1 MKPRHKLFNSFIAL
15 LVAVSFIPV
24 TGQFAFAEGEE
35 PEPDVTA
42 PAQEVVQD
50 GEDPLEPAD
59 QAEPGTETPPAEE
72 TPPDTEDQITTA
84 PQPTAAPAPAFSTSG
99 KVKGLKLSSR
109 TYKSVKISW
118 TAYKKAAG
126 YEIYRADKK
135 NGKYKKI
142 KTLKSCSYNDKGN
155 KTLGKSKYYKVR
167 AYATVDG
174 KKKYSKYSSILG
186 AAPRLAK
193 PESVTTTGVTGGVK
207 IKWSKV
213 SGAKKYKVYRA
224 TSKNGN
230 YKKIKTTKSRS
241 YTDKSVSAGK
251 KYYYKVRAYKKVKKK
266 KRYSPYSS
274 KVEGMALLGNVG
286 NLNVTINKK
295 TGVVTAS
302 WAAKKGAAGYQLQRA
317 LTSGKYATIATTKEC
332 TRTDKLTKS
341 GNYVYRVRAYSM
353 VNGEKQYG
361 AYSAPGGRGNALAQ
375 AQHWVGCKE
384 SNGSHKRIIDVYNG
398 YNPASGKIGYGTPWC
413 AAFVSAVAIKTGNT
427 AVIPVHS
434 YCPSMLDLF
443 AEKTFN
449 KKYTPKGADVIFFD
463 WNFNKV
469 PDHVGMVE
477 KTDGDN
483 VTTIEGNYSD
493 AVKRRTFKKGYSLL
507 LAYGLPNYTVRNT
520 VSYTAPAAPKTAAD
534 EATVKLACL
543 SIEDSLEEVA
553 LEEAPEAEVP
563 ETGGEAFASEPAEE
577 EAEAE
582 APEAAEETDA
592 AEDEVT
598 AEEPD
603 AEEAAEPT
611 DVETAET
618 IIEYIQEEVPAEE
631 AGVAEAEESTFN
643 AFLAYEICDEMDID
657 ACVVTVTEADGTERS
672 YNEVVLDG
680 ELYTFDATEEGGV
693 LEKFTPEEIN

>member
-1 MKPRHKLFNSFIAL
+1 MKPRHKLFNSLIAL
-15 LVAVSFIPV
+15 MVAVSFIPV

-35 PEPDVTA
+35 PQPDVTA
-42 PAQEVVQD
+42 PATD
-50 GEDPLEPAD
+50 TAD
-59 QAEPGTETPPAEE
+59 QE
-72 TPPDTEDQITTA
+72 TTA
-84 PQPTAAPAPAFSTSG
+84 PQPTTAPAPAFSTSG
-99 KVKGLKLSSR
+99 QVKGLKLSSR

-118 TAYKKAAG
+118 TAYTEAAG

-135 NGKYKKI
+135 TGKYKKI
-142 KTLKSCSYNDKGN
+142 KTLTARSYNDTGN
-155 KTLGKSKYYKVR
+155 KTLGKTKYYKVR

-193 PESVTTTGVTGGVK
+193 PESITTTGVTGGVK
-207 IKWSKV
+207 IKWSGV
-213 SGAKKYKVYRA
+213 SGAKKYRVYRA
-224 TSKNGN
+224 TSKNGK
-230 YKKIKTTKSRS
+230 YKRIKTTSSKS
-241 YTDKSVSAGK
+241 YTDKSISSGTR
-251 KYYYKVRAYKKVKKK
+251 YYYKVRAYKKVKKK
-266 KRYSPYSS
+266 KRFSPYSS

-286 NLNVTINKK
+286 NLNVTLNKK

-302 WAAKKGAAGYQLQRA
+302 WASKKGAAGYQLQRA
-317 LTSGKYATIATTKEC
+317 LTSGKYVTIATTKE
-332 TRTDKLTKS
+332 RKKTDKLTKS
-341 GNYVYRVRAYSM
+341 GNYVYRVRAYSV
-353 VNGEKQYG
+353 VNGKKQYG

-375 AQHWVGCKE
+375 AQSWVGCKE
-384 SNGSHKRIIDVYNG
+384 SNGSHKKIIDVYNG

-434 YCPSMLDLF
+434 YCPSMLSLF
-443 AEKTFN
+443 ADKTFD

-477 KTDGDN
+477 KADGDN

-520 VSYTAPAAPKTAAD
+520 VSYKAPAEPKTAAD
-534 EATVKLACL
+534 AATVKLACL
-543 SIEDSLEEVA
+543 GIEDILEEVA
-553 LEEAPEAEVP
+553 LEEAQEAEVP

-577 EAEAE
+577 
-582 APEAAEETDA
+582 PEAAEETDA
-592 AEDEVT
+592 AEDAVT
-598 AEEPD
+598 AEEPE

-618 IIEYIQEEVPAEE
+618 IIEYIQEEAPAEE
-631 AGVAEAEESTFN
+631 AGIAEADESTFN

-680 ELYTFDATEEGGV
+680 ELYTFDATEEGGA
-693 LEKFTPEEIN
+693 LEKYTPEEIN

>member
-1 MKPRHKLFNSFIAL
+1 MKPRHKLFNSFIAFM
-15 LVAVSFIPV
+15 VAVSFMPV
-24 TGQFAFAEGEE
+24 TGQFAFAEGEV
-35 PEPDVTA
+35 PQPDVTA
-42 PAQEVVQD
+42 PAAEA
-50 GEDPLEPAD
+50 AD
-59 QAEPGTETPPAEE
+59 QNEPGTETPPAEE
-72 TPPDTEDQITTA
+72 TPTDTEDQITTA

-99 KVKGLKLSSR
+99 QVKGLKLSSR
-109 TYKSVKISW
+109 TYKSVKIRW

-135 NGKYKKI
+135 TGKYKKI
-142 KTLKSCSYNDKGN
+142 KTLTACSYNDKGN

-167 AYATVDG
+167 AYASVDG

-186 AAPRLAK
+186 AAPKLAK
-193 PESVTTTGVTGGVK
+193 PKTITTTGVTGGVK
-207 IKWSKV
+207 IKWSSV
-213 SGAKKYKVYRA
+213 SGAKKYRVYRA
-224 TSKNGN
+224 TSKNGK
-230 YKKIKTTKSRS
+230 YKRIKTTSSKS
-241 YTDKSVSAGK
+241 YTDKAVSGGTR
-251 KYYYKVRAYKKVKKK
+251 YYYKVRAYKKVNKK
-266 KRYSPYSS
+266 KRFSPYTS

-295 TGVVTAS
+295 TGVVTAK
-302 WAAKKGAAGYQLQRA
+302 WASKKGAAGYQLQRA
-317 LTSGKYATIATTKEC
+317 LTGGKYTTIATT
-332 TRTDKLTKS
+332 TARSRTDTLTKS
-341 GNYVYRVRAYSM
+341 GNYVYRVRAYSV
-353 VNGEKQYG
+353 VNGKKQYG

-375 AQHWVGCKE
+375 AQSWVGCKE
-384 SNGSHKRIIDVYNG
+384 SNGSHKKIIDVYNG

-434 YCPSMLDLF
+434 YCPSMLSLF
-443 AEKTFN
+443 AEKTYN

-477 KTDGDN
+477 KTVGDN

-520 VSYTAPAAPKTAAD
+520 VSYTAPAEPASPAD
-534 EATVKLACL
+534 EATVKTACL
-543 SIEDSLEEVA
+543 EIEDILEE
-553 LEEAPEAEVP
+553 ETPETKTPAAEKS
-563 ETGGEAFASEPAEE
+563 ETGGDAFAEEPAA
-577 EAEAE
+577 AEDAVMAE
-582 APEAAEETDA
+582 APKTETAAKEET
-592 AEDEVT
+592 AETPEKVT
-598 AEEPD
+598 A

-618 IIEYIQEEVPAEE
+618 IVEYIQEEAPAEE
-631 AGVAEAEESTFN
+631 AGVAEADESTYN

-680 ELYTFDATEEGGV
+680 ELYTLDATEEGGA